1 MSHHEKH
8 DQIKK
13 DMTIA
18 EVLRQNPKTAQ
29 VFMRYGMHCLG
40 CATATGETI
49 AQAAVAH
56 GIQLDT
62 LLKELN
68 QA

>member
-1 MSHHEKH
+1 MSHHEK
-8 DQIKK
+8 KVSK

-18 EVLRQNPKTAQ
+18 EVLRQNPNTAK
-29 VFMRYGMHCLG
+29 VFMGHGMHCLG

-49 AQAAVAH
+49 EQAAMVH

-62 LLKELN
+62 LLNELN

>member
-1 MSHHEKH
+1 MSHHEQKVS
-8 DQIKK
+8 K

-18 EVLRQNPKTAQ
+18 DVLRQNPKTAQ
-29 VFMRYGMHCLG
+29 VLMRHGMHCLG

-56 GIQLDT
+56 GINLDT
-62 LLKELN
+62 LLTELN
-68 QA
+68 EA

>member
-1 MSHHEKH
+1 MMSHHEQKVS
-8 DQIKK
+8 K

-18 EVLRQNPKTAQ
+18 DVLRQNPKTAQ
-29 VFMRYGMHCLG
+29 VLMRHGMHCLG

-56 GIQLDT
+56 GINLDT
-62 LLKELN
+62 LLTELN

>member
-1 MSHHEKH
+1 MSHHEK
-8 DQIKK
+8 KVTK

-18 EVLRQNPKTAQ
+18 DVLRQYPNTAK
-29 VFMRYGMHCLG
+29 VLMGHGMHCLG

-49 AQAAVAH
+49 AQAAMAH
-56 GIQLDT
+56 GINLET

-68 QA
+68 EA